1 MKKHRN
7 RLIENL
13 LNEIEFY
20 ENLGFHRIADDFT
33 KQLIRY
39 SASFEDV
46 AKSVGG
52 DYWESTKNIYNIQ
65 KILAMFIGI
74 PECAEF
80 THASAGGSPT
90 MFQSESDFRK
100 QMQDKWIEENPGK
113 PLNADALKQI
123 NEVVQTQNIL
133 DGGRSILDADPK
145 KYNKCIDAATK
156 AGLGEEAK
164 QFFASIV

>member
-1 MKKHRN
+1 LKKHSN
-7 RLIENL
+7 KLIENL

-46 AKSVGG
+46 AQGVGG
-52 DYWESTKNIYNIQ
+52 DYWKNAEIIYNIQ
-65 KILAMFIGI
+65 RIMAMFIGI

-80 THASAGGSPT
+80 THVSAGGSPT

-100 QMQDKWIEENPGK
+100 QMQDKWIKENPGK

-123 NEVVQTQNIL
+123 DEMVKTQNII
-133 DGGRSILDADPK
+133 DGGRSILDADPT
-145 KYNKCIDAATK
+145 KYKKCIDAATE

-164 QFFASIV
+164 QFFNSIV